1 MSTQAT
7 GSMVPMEVSWT
18 PGWLTW
24 VSATT
29 SCLGALGVDCDQAD
43 VAGLSG
49 YAFVLNVHTGLCP
62 SGPTAFDWRP
72 LTEGVFFLGRTTRD
86 YGGPGSDLLGGYEFA
101 AEEIAAGRPCVIW
114 GAYVPEFAVAIG
126 VEDGAFLVK
135 SHREVTG
142 EPQPPIPCEDLQA
155 PGGAYCLA
163 FPTGS
168 PTDWEAGDRH
178 AVRRAKE
185 LLLSESP
192 PGNYGF
198 GLAGY
203 DVWVAALDGNRA
215 DAFGNA
221 YNAHCWAE
229 GRRFAHEFLSRV
241 ARRDPD
247 LAGPV
252 GRAAEA
258 FGAVAAALHEVA
270 TLFPFPQGGAIGE
283 ESVRA
288 KAAEHLQAAK
298 AAEARAAEA
307 LGEAGA
313 AVGF

>member
-1 MSTQAT
+1 VSTQAT

-114 GAYVPEFAVAIG
+114 GAYIPEFAVAIG
-126 VEDGAFLVK
+126 VDDGAFLVK
-135 SHREVTG
+135 SYREMTG

-155 PGGAYCLA
+155 PGGPYYLG
-163 FPTGS
+163 FPS
-168 PTDWEAGDRH
+168 ERPPDRAAGDRH
-178 AVRRAKE
+178 AIRRAVE
-185 LLLSESP
+185 PLRGGGP
-192 PGNYGF
+192 PGVYAF
-198 GLAGY
+198 GLEAY
-203 DVWVAALDGNRA
+203 DMWIATLDANEA
-215 DAFGNA
+215 NPFGNA
-221 YNAHCWAE
+221 YNAQCYAE
-229 GRRFAHEFLSRV
+229 ARRFAQEFMSRV
-241 ARRDPD
+241 AGRNPD
-247 LAGPV
+247 LAEPI

-258 FGAVAAALHEVA
+258 YGEVA
-270 TLFPFPQGGAIGE
+270 RALGEMAALFPFPHGGQVGE
-283 ESVRA
+283 EAVRA
-288 KAAEHLQAAK
+288 KAVGHLRVAKTAEAK
-298 AAEARAAEA
+298 AAEALAEA
-307 LGEAGA
+307 ENI
-313 AVGF
+313 